1 MASLLSI
8 RCRLYPTM
16 MQEERLLETLET
28 CRNLYNHFLFESR
41 LSYKEGYK
49 INHYEMSAII
59 PMLTKGKEIYSKV
72 TQPVIDQFYRNISV
86 LNALNKK
93 GIKIGKLRFKPKDR
107 FKSFTYNQ
115 SGFHILHDTSE
126 LNLSKIGK
134 IRIVLH
140 RRIEGLI
147 KEIHIKKE
155 QSGKWLANIVVAP
168 SRKSVTHT
176 AEVINKPVGLDVGI
190 KNFAY
195 DSDGH
200 VVEHPTILNKSSRK
214 LVKRQR
220 ILSRRQLGSNNRNK
234 QRVKVARTHETIAN
248 QRNDFL
254 HKLSR
259 QYVNKHDAIFVED
272 LHIDNMVKNKH
283 LSKSIL
289 DSSWSEF
296 FRMLQYKAASA
307 GIAFHKVLPFGT
319 SQNCSK
325 CGKVVKKTLA
335 IRIHR
340 CPYCGLEI
348 DRDHNAS
355 INILRKG
362 MKDILKLP
370 MEPREFT
377 PLEIEPIHTIY

>member
-1 MASLLSI
+1 
-8 RCRLYPTM
+8 M
-16 MQEERLLETLET
+16 MQEKRLLETLGT

-126 LNLSKIGK
+126 LKLSKIGK

-155 QSGKWLANIVVAP
+155 QSGKWFANIVVAP

-325 CGKVVKKTLA
+325 CGKIVKKTLA

-355 INILRKG
+355 INILQKG

>member
-1 MASLLSI
+1 
-8 RCRLYPTM
+8 
-16 MQEERLLETLET
+16 
-28 CRNLYNHFLFESR
+28 
-41 LSYKEGYK
+41 
-49 INHYEMSAII
+49 
-59 PMLTKGKEIYSKV
+59 
-72 TQPVIDQFYRNISV
+72 
-86 LNALNKK
+86 
-93 GIKIGKLRFKPKDR
+93 
-107 FKSFTYNQ
+107 
-115 SGFHILHDTSE
+115 
-126 LNLSKIGK
+126 
-134 IRIVLH
+134 
-140 RRIEGLI
+140 
-147 KEIHIKKE
+147 
-155 QSGKWLANIVVAP
+155 
-168 SRKSVTHT
+168 
-176 AEVINKPVGLDVGI
+176 LDVGI

-200 VVEHPTILNKSSRK
+200 VVENPTILNKSSRK

-259 QYVNKHDAIFVED
+259 QYVNNHDAIFVED

-307 GIAFHKVLPFGT
+307 GIAFHKVLPFET
-319 SQNCSK
+319 SQKCSK
-325 CGKVVKKTLA
+325 CGKIVKKTLA

>member
-1 MASLLSI
+1 
-8 RCRLYPTM
+8 
-16 MQEERLLETLET
+16 MQEKRLLETLDT

-86 LNALNKK
+86 LNALKKKK

-126 LNLSKIGK
+126 FKLSKIGR

-140 RRIEGLI
+140 RKIEGLI

-155 QSGKWLANIVVAP
+155 QSGRWFANVVVAS
-168 SRKSVTHT
+168 SRKSVVTHT

-200 VVEHPTILNKSSRK
+200 VVENPTILNKSSRK

-259 QYVNKHDAIFVED
+259 QYVNNHDAIFVED

-296 FRMLQYKAASA
+296 FRMLQYKSTSA

-319 SQNCSK
+319 SQKCSK
-325 CGKVVKKTLA
+325 CGKIVKKTLA